1 MNKVIEFP
9 DIEDLQI
16 QMERTEDF
24 YKAARVLSDYL
35 KPLPLSQSENDILVE
50 LIIRQVETAEQG
62 AFIQGFHMGRDYA
75 NSVEK
80 HDDSTEG
87 QTVPPF
93 MS

>member
-9 DIEDLQI
+9 NIEDLQI

-24 YKAARVLSDYL
+24 YKAARALSDYL

-75 NSVEK
+75 NIVEK
-80 HDDSTEG
+80 HGDSTEG
-87 QTVPPF
+87 QNVPPF

>member
-62 AFIQGFHMGRDYA
+62 AFVQGFHMGKDYA
-75 NSVEK
+75 NIVEK

-87 QTVPPF
+87 QNVPPF

>member
-24 YKAARVLSDYL
+24 YKAARALSDYL

-87 QTVPPF
+87 QNVPPF

>member
-24 YKAARVLSDYL
+24 YKAARALSDYL
-35 KPLPLSQSENDILVE
+35 KPLPLSQPENDVLIK

-62 AFIQGFHMGRDYA
+62 AFVQGFHMERDYA
-75 NSVEK
+75 DYVERHGNSE
-80 HDDSTEG
+80 
-87 QTVPPF
+87 
-93 MS
+93 